1 MAPKF
6 YILTLMICAASLA
19 AAGNAFAN
27 EHGKES
33 SATESTVSIDP
44 DAAIHGISLG
54 DYRIR
59 SYYPVDAQKSTVR
72 FTLYASVKK
81 EEFKTAGRLVEEHRQ
96 KIRDL
101 VITATRLSPLVVFQE
116 PDLAAFRRRI
126 LVRLRRAM
134 PELAIEELYVSDFD
148 LAIKSL

>member
-1 MAPKF
+1 MAF
-6 YILTLMICAASLA
+6 IAALA
-19 AAGNAFAN
+19 MCSDAVASGHA
-27 EHGKES
+27 KES
-33 SATESTVSIDP
+33 AAESTVSIDP
-44 DAAIHGISLG
+44 NAPINGISLG

-72 FTLYASVKK
+72 FTLYAAVKK
-81 EEFKTAGRLVEEHRQ
+81 ENFAAAQREVEEHRQ

-101 VITATRLSPLVVFQE
+101 VITATRLSPLTVFQE

-126 LVRLRRAM
+126 IVRLRRAM
-134 PELAIEELYVSDFD
+134 PELEINELYLSEFD